1 MRISDSGAT
10 ILELAVASAITLI
23 VGLSVF
29 GAAYSGR
36 SAWQSGMALVETRR
50 NASTAL
56 DVMQREISSMFIFPP
71 ALTLGDT
78 GLFYGDNGNGVR
90 EFRFYALITRH
101 SGEWDLCRVGY
112 RYNEETREIQ
122 RLFNVDLHEGKQMA
136 WQPLAGGVNSLE
148 FFLYSGAGDDGSA
161 YDYWDTFSDDSRHRG
176 KIPERVGIIIEVQDD
191 GELAEEKKFE
201 VLVSVP
207 AGRKKVFIPE

>member
-1 MRISDSGAT
+1 MRFSDAGMT
-10 ILELAVASAITLI
+10 ILELVIASAITLI
-23 VGLSVF
+23 IGLSVF
-29 GAAYSGR
+29 GAVYSGR
-36 SAWQSGMALVETRR
+36 SAWQSGRAVVEAHR
-50 NASTAL
+50 NASAAL

-71 ALTLGDT
+71 AITLDDT

-112 RYNEETREIQ
+112 RYNEDAREIQ

-148 FFLYSGAGDDGSA
+148 FFLYSGEGDDSSV
-161 YDYWDTFSDDSRHRG
+161 YDYWDTFSDDSRQRG

-191 GELAEEKKFE
+191 RGLAEEKKFE
-201 VLVSVP
+201 LLVSVP